1 MASRLR
7 RLRSPEACFKIHGRH
22 DFRKLR
28 GSVECLKDILVLKL
42 GLGRRIFEDAG
53 ASRFLV
59 TRDILLDRF
68 GLSKTMVEHPLI
80 VVHQSLFRAETR
92 LPVILRL
99 AENVV
104 FLLPSCTIGVITP
117 RAVLRDM
124 RILSQSVVKCSLLV
138 SSQMLRAQS
147 TAIPG
152 DVHVTTTAV
161 VRVNYRSG
169 MQYWQLLLRPLFLNH
184 KSA

>member
-1 MASRLR
+1 M
-7 RLRSPEACFKIHGRH
+7 
-22 DFRKLR
+22 
-28 GSVECLKDILVLKL
+28 LKL
-42 GLGRRIFEDAG
+42 VLGRRIFEDAG

-104 FLLPSCTIGVITP
+104 FLLPGRTIGVITP

-138 SSQMLRAQS
+138 SGQMLRAQS

-152 DVHVTTTAV
+152 DVHVTTAAV
-161 VRVNYRSG
+161 VRVNDRSG
-169 MQYWQLLLRPLFLNH
+169 MQCWQLLLRPLLLNH